1 MNSNLITINQ
11 LYSNLQ
17 SNDNLK
23 DIKFIKDN
31 ISSWGF
37 TIILP
42 NDIELL
48 LYISIDNIDN
58 KKYLIDNVYELSLI
72 NNSYTRSV
80 ILHKKLFLYEEDI
93 IEELLYLSKI

>member
-17 SNDNLK
+17 SNDKLK
-23 DIKFIKDN
+23 DIKFIKNN
-31 ISSWGF
+31 ISSWEF

-48 LYISIDNIDN
+48 LNISIDNIDN

-72 NNSYTRSV
+72 NNIYTRSV
-80 ILHKKLFLYEEDI
+80 ILHKKLFLYEEEI
-93 IEELLYLSKI
+93 VEELLYLSKI

>member
-1 MNSNLITINQ
+1 MNSNLIAINQ

-17 SNDNLK
+17 SNDNFK

-31 ISSWGF
+31 ISSWSF

-48 LYISIDNIDN
+48 LNISIDNIDN

-72 NNSYTRSV
+72 NNIYTRFV
-80 ILHKKLFLYEEDI
+80 ILHKNLFINEEDI